1 MLQQFNLPKEFSNS
15 SLLFS
20 PYSKLPKEKSPFS
33 FSKTHTQDFIKKS
46 AIDPIYSL
54 NTLGLDFSMASIAET
69 LIGKKMRLF
78 CFEQENKTLV
88 D

>member
-20 PYSKLPKEKSPFS
+20 PYSKLPKEKNPFS
-33 FSKTHTQDFIKKS
+33 FSKTHTQDCIKS
-46 AIDPIYSL
+46 AIVTIYSL
-54 NTLGLDFSMASIAET
+54 NTLGLDFSIVSIAES

-78 CFEQENKTLV
+78 CFEQANETLV
-88 D
+88 G